1 MEKNKEDEKIIEER
15 KYTKYRLFDYYI
27 NISIGLSNNN
37 KIIIRSSYYL
47 LKLTLEYINSLVGAN
62 FYSIKDAFSFLEKK
76 FDNDKFEFIEI
87 SNELIII
94 INNCDDVDNP
104 NYIKLCLKENFEN
117 RNILIKELFKENS
130 EIKTENL
137 RLKQEIDY
145 LKFKN
150 ENDIENLQMQINQIN
165 LINQFISQMN
175 SMNKMMNN
183 INLNIMNQPNLFMN
197 NSFQEKITIFFNNNM
212 SFCFPKDALIS
223 TVIKQYKNMINANG
237 LYGISYNG
245 KILDKNLTIEKAG
258 ITNFSNVTISP
269 FIFNIMFDNYQYTN
283 KIYFQCLKDELFSQL
298 IERYRN
304 KYGDNR
310 KNIIFY
316 EGVSKLDPAL
326 SIEQNNLINNSII
339 YVFP

>member
-1 MEKNKEDEKIIEER
+1 MEENKEDEVMIIKR
-15 KYTKYRLFDYYI
+15 KYTKLGLLDHNI
-27 NISIGLSNNN
+27 NISIGLSTNN
-37 KIIIRSSYYL
+37 IIIIKSSYYL

-76 FDNDKFEFIEI
+76 FDNDKFELREI

-94 INNCDDVDNP
+94 INNHDDIDNP

-150 ENDIENLQMQINQIN
+150 DNDIVNLQMQINQFLN
-165 LINQFISQMN
+165 QMN
-175 SMNKMMNN
+175 SMNRMMNN
-183 INLNIMNQPNLFMN
+183 INSNIMNQPNLFMN
-197 NSFQEKITIFFNNNM
+197 NSFQEKITIFFNKNM
-212 SFCFPKDALIS
+212 SFSFPKDALIS

-237 LYGISYNG
+237 SYGISYNG
-245 KILDKNLTIEKAG
+245 KIILNKNLTIEKAG

-269 FIFNIMFDNYQYTN
+269 FVFNIMFENYRYTT
-283 KIYFQCLKDELFSQL
+283 KICCHCLKDELFSQL

-316 EGVSKLDPAL
+316 EGMSKLDPAL

-339 YVFP
+339 RLIP

>member
-1 MEKNKEDEKIIEER
+1 MEENKEDEKIIEER
-15 KYTKYRLFDYYI
+15 KYTKYRSFDYHI

-47 LKLTLEYINSLVGAN
+47 LKLTLENINSLVGAKFN
-62 FYSIKDAFSFLEKK
+62 SIKDAFSFLEKK
-76 FDNDKFEFIEI
+76 FDNDKFELSGT

-197 NSFQEKITIFFNNNM
+197 NSFQEKITIF
-212 SFCFPKDALIS
+212 LI
-223 TVIKQYKNMINANG
+223 
-237 LYGISYNG
+237 
-245 KILDKNLTIEKAG
+245 
-258 ITNFSNVTISP
+258 
-269 FIFNIMFDNYQYTN
+269 
-283 KIYFQCLKDELFSQL
+283 
-298 IERYRN
+298 
-304 KYGDNR
+304 
-310 KNIIFY
+310 II
-316 EGVSKLDPAL
+316 
-326 SIEQNNLINNSII
+326 
-339 YVFP
+339 